1 MQAKLVKIS
10 DTKTIHQS
18 KIDKKQK
25 AEMSVSIV
33 LLIVNKFLKKFT
45 QLLGI

>member
-10 DTKTIHQS
+10 DTKTIHQC
-18 KIDKKQK
+18 KIGKKQK